1 MDGWFLD
8 ARYALR
14 ALRKR
19 PLFTIVAAA
28 SLAIGVGANATIFSA
43 VNALLIQP
51 PPGISDAD
59 RIVELGRTRDGRGF
73 DTFSYPDFRDIRRH
87 VSALDEVS
95 AWRIHEVSLSR
106 DAGGERV
113 LGMFVSA
120 NYFQTVGVRPAL
132 GRAFAPAEDEG
143 MGENPVVILGHRL
156 WRRLGADRRIIDQ
169 SVTLNRREYTV
180 IGVAPE
186 GFRGHFG
193 GIGPELWVPL
203 TQIQEVTGRP
213 AELEDR
219 GSNELHAIAR
229 LAPGR
234 TVGEADAATRTLFA
248 SLAESYPETNS
259 HRGARVIPL
268 GPVPGAGRGPVTA
281 FLAVLMAL
289 VGLVLLVTCVNVAGM
304 LLARSGTREKEIAIR
319 MAIGA
324 GRNRL
329 VRQLLTESLAI
340 FVLGGGLGIA
350 LAFWGTA
357 LLTSFGLPVPI
368 PIELDLRPDIVVL
381 AFALALT
388 LFTGVVFGMIPA
400 VQATRPNLVPAL
412 KNESAVPGARKSRLR
427 RAFVA
432 GQVAISLLLLLA
444 AGLFLRSLQ
453 EASSIA
459 TGFDP
464 EGVYMTTLKLELE
477 GYRQAE
483 RGVPFVRELL
493 QRMRGLTGIEAA
505 AVADDLPLDF
515 SEYGTGA
522 IPEGS
527 EAADERDFIGVDY
540 ATVSPG
546 YFETMG
552 IRRLRGRDFTFD
564 DRAGALGVGI
574 VSRTFADRAWPGED
588 PIGRR
593 FRFGRRDG
601 PFLTIVGVVDDIKN
615 QVITEIPDPFVYLPI
630 TQEYT
635 GSVNLL
641 VRGSVSS
648 AAMPE
653 LLRRE
658 IMAVDP
664 DLSLTPVISVERYT
678 AIGTLPQRLAAMLAS
693 ALAALALLLSGLGIY
708 GVVAYAV
715 TQRTREIGIRMAL
728 GADRIEVLRMIL
740 KGGLALALPGLVA
753 GAPLAV
759 ALAFALRGLILG
771 VAPLD
776 PVAVAAVIVL
786 MLGVITIASLAPA
799 RRAARIEP
807 AETLRNQ

>member
-19 PLFTIVAAA
+19 PLFTLVAAA
-28 SLAIGVGANATIFSA
+28 SLAIGVGANTTIFSV

-59 RIVELGRTRDGRGF
+59 RIVELGRTRDGSGF

-87 VSALDEVS
+87 VSAFDHVS
-95 AWRIHEVSLSR
+95 AWRMHDVSLSR
-106 DAGGERV
+106 EAGGERV

-120 NYFQTVGVRPAL
+120 NYFETLGVRPAL
-132 GRAFAPAEDEG
+132 GRAFVSAEDAG
-143 MGENPVVILGHRL
+143 QGENPVVILSHRL
-156 WRRLGADRRIIDQ
+156 WRRLGADRQIIGQ
-169 SVTLNRREYTV
+169 PVTLNRREYTV

-186 GFRGHFG
+186 GFGGHFAG
-193 GIGPELWVPL
+193 VQPQLWVPL
-203 TQIQEVTGRP
+203 TQIKEVTGRP

-234 TVGEADAATRTLFA
+234 SVGEADAATRTLFA

-259 HRGARVIPL
+259 HRGARVISL

-281 FLAVLMAL
+281 FLAVLMTL

-304 LLARSGTREKEIAIR
+304 LLARSAAREKEIAIR
-319 MAIGA
+319 VAVGA
-324 GRNRL
+324 GRKRL

-340 FVLGGGLGIA
+340 FVLGGGLGIL
-350 LAFWGTA
+350 LAFWGTG
-357 LLTSFGLPVPI
+357 LLTSVGLPVPL
-368 PIELDLRPDIVVL
+368 PIDLDFSPDVTVL
-381 AFALALT
+381 TFALALT
-388 LFTGVVFGMIPA
+388 LLTGTVFGLIPA
-400 VQATRPNLVPAL
+400 FQATRPNLVPAL
-412 KNESAVPGARKSRLR
+412 KNESAVPSARKGRLR

-453 EASSIA
+453 AASDIA

-477 GYRQAE
+477 GYREAE

-493 QRMRGLTGIEAA
+493 ERMRGVTGIEAA

-515 SEYGTGA
+515 SEYGSGA
-522 IPEGS
+522 IPVGW
-527 EAADERDFIGVDY
+527 EATDERDFIGVDF

-546 YFETMG
+546 YFETLG
-552 IRRLRGRDFTFD
+552 IRQLRGRDFTFD
-564 DRAGALGVGI
+564 DRAGAPGVAI
-574 VSRTFADRAWPGED
+574 VSRTFVDRAWPGED

-615 QVITEIPDPFVYLPI
+615 QVITETPDPFVYLPV

-635 GSVNLL
+635 GALNLL
-641 VRGSVSS
+641 ARGSAPG

-693 ALAALALLLSGLGIY
+693 ALATLALLLSGLGIY

-715 TQRTREIGIRMAL
+715 TLRAREIGIRMAV
-728 GADRIEVLRMIL
+728 GADRTAVLRMIV
-740 KGGLALALPGLVA
+740 KGGLALALPGLLI
-753 GAPLAV
+753 GAPLAIG
-759 ALAFALRGLILG
+759 LAFALRGFILG

-776 PVAVAAVIVL
+776 PVALAAVIAL

-799 RRAARIEP
+799 RRASRVQP
-807 AETLRNQ
+807 AETLRSQ